1 MDGAALLIHADG
13 QVSWR
18 LPGQATRH
26 GGPEEA
32 ARELS
37 GRSCRVFAPGSE
49 ILLAEVNLPTQ
60 NRQRLLQAVP
70 FALEEQLGEDP
81 EELHFAL
88 GRRHPETG
96 ALAVAVVSRKTLDG
110 WLERLRQA
118 GVQVQALLP
127 DLLALPCRPGVWQI
141 AIERGLARVRTGP
154 ASGFAIEPDALAPM
168 LGLALGEA
176 GQAGVPERIEINVF
190 PGADGAD
197 QMPDLSGLAVDGIEI
212 EQTRIEGDLLG
223 LLAETGQDDD
233 AIDLLQGPYDRRE
246 QLGRHLRPWLGVAGL
261 AAAWLLVLAVG
272 QVVEYRQL
280 GRELEANRARI
291 HEVYQSVFPGGRQ
304 QNDYTIYRS
313 QMKREL
319 DRLRT
324 RGNGGDFIGLLHL
337 AGQTLREHHVELQG
351 GRYRDG
357 ALDLELRATDLASLD
372 QLKQALAGHAGLEV
386 ELQNATSRDGRVEGR
401 LRLRSRT

>member
-1 MDGAALLIHADG
+1 MDGTSLLLHADG
-13 QVSWR
+13 RLSWR

-26 GGPEEA
+26 GGPEDA
-32 ARELS
+32 AGDLS
-37 GRSCRVFAPGSE
+37 GRSCRVFVPGSE
-49 ILLAEVNLPTQ
+49 ILLAEVKLPTQ

-88 GRRHPETG
+88 GRRHPDTG
-96 ALAVAVVSRKTLDG
+96 ALAVAVVARRTLDG

-127 DLLALPCRPGVWQI
+127 DLLALPWQPDCWQI

-154 ASGFAIEPDALAPM
+154 TSGFAIELDALAPM

-176 GQAGVPERIEINVF
+176 GQAGAPGRIEITVF
-190 PGADGAD
+190 QGADDTD
-197 QMPDLSGLAVDGIEI
+197 QAPDLSGLVTDGIEI
-212 EQTRIEGDLLG
+212 EQSHVEGDLLG
-223 LLAETGQDDD
+223 LLAGTRQDEF
-233 AIDLLQGPYDRRE
+233 AIDLLQGPYNRRE

-261 AAAWLLVLAVG
+261 AAAWLLVLAIG
-272 QVVEYRQL
+272 QIVEYRQL

-291 HEVYQSVFPGGRQ
+291 HEVYQAVFPGGRK

-324 RGNGGDFIGLLHL
+324 RGNGGDFLGLLHL
-337 AGQTLREHHVELQG
+337 AGQALREHHVELQG
-351 GRYRDG
+351 SRYRDG
-357 ALDLELRATDLASLD
+357 ALDLELRAGDLASLD
-372 QLKQALAGHAGLEV
+372 RLKQTLAGHAGLEV

-401 LRLRSRT
+401 LRLRSRS